1 MVALIQLKN
10 VLIKKEKEKVIKIK
24 VHILVNARVKVM
36 NSTVES
42 QRSVSYV

>member
-24 VHILVNARVKVM
+24 VHILVHARVKVM